1 MNKQEMLALLRR
13 NVLPALG
20 CTEPVCVA
28 LAAADAAKAVGGTVA
43 SIELQTSRNIYKNGV
58 SVAIA
63 GFDKVGLHY
72 AAALGAYIADTSAK
86 LEIMSGLTPEIT
98 VQAAALA
105 ESGKVIV
112 SVDEAKGGV
121 YVRCTVHT
129 DKGTG
134 VSVIQGAH
142 TNIIRTEANGEVL
155 HESAVQTA
163 AAAGPDPIAEL
174 VGMKVSDLRAL
185 ATSASEAELEF
196 LNDGIEMNGF
206 LADYGVREKPGI
218 GIVDVIDRS
227 MHSNLMGSGLL
238 ERCVLRVG
246 AATEVRLAG
255 CRYATMSSAG
265 SGSKGIAVIVP
276 IVETAKYVGASREQL
291 LQALA
296 FGHLLNEKINA
307 QVGKLSA
314 VCACA
319 MAASIAAS
327 AAVTWL
333 LGGDDERIAFAIRNM
348 TGSITGMVCDG
359 GKMGCVL
366 KLTTATSAAMLSAF
380 LAANN
385 VGIRATDGVCGE
397 TADDCIRNMGR
408 VSSPGMTAADQE
420 ILHIMLDKKL

>member
-28 LAAADAAKAVGGTVA
+28 LAAADAAKAIGGTVA

-86 LEIMSGLTPEIT
+86 LEIMSGLTPEIA
-98 VQAAALA
+98 VQATTLA

-112 SVDEAKGGV
+112 SVDEDKGGV

-129 DKGTG
+129 DRGTG

-163 AAAGPDPIAEL
+163 AAAGPDSIAEL
-174 VGMKVSDLRAL
+174 VEMKVSDLRAL
-185 ATSASEAELEF
+185 AASASEAELEF

-227 MHSNLMGSGLL
+227 MHSDLMGSGLL

-296 FGHLLNEKINA
+296 FVHLLNE
-307 QVGKLSA
+307 
-314 VCACA
+314 
-319 MAASIAAS
+319 
-327 AAVTWL
+327 
-333 LGGDDERIAFAIRNM
+333 
-348 TGSITGMVCDG
+348 
-359 GKMGCVL
+359 
-366 KLTTATSAAMLSAF
+366 
-380 LAANN
+380 
-385 VGIRATDGVCGE
+385 
-397 TADDCIRNMGR
+397 
-408 VSSPGMTAADQE
+408 
-420 ILHIMLDKKL
+420 